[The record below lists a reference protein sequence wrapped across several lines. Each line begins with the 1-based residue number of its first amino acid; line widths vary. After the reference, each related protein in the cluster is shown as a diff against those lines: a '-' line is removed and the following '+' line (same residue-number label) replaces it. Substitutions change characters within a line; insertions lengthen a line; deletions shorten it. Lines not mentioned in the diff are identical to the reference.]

1 MPTGPKITKMTV
13 MTVLNDLIVIE
24 RVMYELSDQSA
35 N

>member
-1 MPTGPKITKMTV
+1 MTTGPKIAKMTV
-13 MTVLNDLIVIE
+13 MTVLNDLIVIQ